1 MMSLAEKKVVVS
13 FDAVAKAW
21 ADTRSR
27 PIWIVGNAVL
37 LAISMGFTYLE
48 RSLFLPQTESRLVYG
63 GLLGLA
69 AAITSTLLMATYQR
83 EYLKHL
89 RGEKPGLL
97 GIFDTAM
104 LEGKFIALGTIL
116 YLPSLILWVIQ
127 NTLVHHDPTMQTLLY
142 SFGYLVIW
150 VVMFPLCF
158 SRLILID
165 QGVSVVEALRSSWRF
180 TMRAPG
186 AILWMLILAAF
197 TSLLGAIACGVGYL
211 VTAPIYLLTMSILY
225 EENRQAGLIEIK

>member
-1 MMSLAEKKVVVS
+1 MSLAEKKVVVS

-48 RSLFLPQTESRLVYG
+48 RSLFMPQNESRLVYG
-63 GLLGLA
+63 GLLSLA
-69 AAITSTLLMATYQR
+69 ATITSTLLMATYQR

-89 RGEKPGLL
+89 RGEKPMLL
-97 GIFDTAM
+97 GIFNTAM
-104 LEGKFIALGTIL
+104 LEGKFIVLGTIL

-127 NTLVHHDPTMQTLLY
+127 NTLVHDPATQTLLY
-142 SFGYLVIW
+142 GFGYLAIW

-165 QGVSVVEALRSSWRF
+165 QGVSVVEAMRSSWRF

-186 AILWMLILAAF
+186 AILWMLILAGF

-211 VTAPIYLLTMSILY
+211 VTAPIYLLAMTILY